1 MGDRDERSARN
12 IFNIGSQQ
20 AANINNV
27 AGDMILTG
35 GQHGAANLTVI
46 DARREIRVVRQNLDQ
61 AALPPQ
67 SRLAAGRALEGVE
80 EELDK
85 PEPDRGRVA
94 GRLEELTRV
103 LASAGA
109 LAGAGGALVQPLRRL
124 ASWLGPLGL
133 SLLRLLPL

>member
-1 MGDRDERSARN
+1 MVARDKPSARN
-12 IFNIGSQQ
+12 IFHIVSQH
-20 AANINNV
+20 AANIHTL
-27 AGDMILTG
+27 APDMILTG
-35 GQHGAANLTVI
+35 GQHDAANLTVI

-94 GRLEELTRV
+94 GRLEELTRI

-109 LAGAGGALVQPLRRL
+109 LAGAGGVLVQPLRRL